1 MKPFFIFRFFPFFC
15 QIAKRKVLVFCSQCF
30 AYYTTTREN
39 RELRLT
45 GEMRSAYAHY
55 TTTRENR
62 ELRPTD
68 TRSVLSYDYTTTRE
82 NRELRR
88 ARFSMLIVTHYTT
101 TRENRELRPCRREVV
116 SADDY
121 TTTRENREL
130 RPGTCEKSG
139 SLDYTTTRENREL
152 RLTWLLP
159 FSSVIITKLSVL
171 STPAAMSAN
180 LKCSIGIIKA
190 DLIFPCYFL
199 SFACG
204 VGVLWYNYFVRL

>member
-1 MKPFFIFRFFPFFC
+1 M
-15 QIAKRKVLVFCSQCF
+15 
-30 AYYTTTREN
+30 YNYTTTREN
-39 RELRLT
+39 RELRLL
-45 GEMRSAYAHY
+45 RQCADALFHY

-62 ELRPTD
+62 ELRPEGGLG
-68 TRSVLSYDYTTTRE
+68 SSGQ
-82 NRELRR
+82 
-88 ARFSMLIVTHYTT
+88 HYTT
-101 TRENRELRPCRREVV
+101 TRENRELRPILMPLAER
-116 SADDY
+116 DHY

-130 RPGTCEKSG
+130 RRTAFCAD
-139 SLDYTTTRENREL
+139 LHRNYTTTRENREL

>member
-39 RELRLT
+39 RELRHVESHFALNPNYT
-45 GEMRSAYAHY
+45 TTRENRELRPAIASMHSTPHY

-62 ELRPTD
+62 ELRRIHSRNP
-68 TRSVLSYDYTTTRE
+68 SCS
-82 NRELRR
+82 N
-88 ARFSMLIVTHYTT
+88 
-101 TRENRELRPCRREVV
+101 
-116 SADDY
+116 
-121 TTTRENREL
+121 
-130 RPGTCEKSG
+130 
-139 SLDYTTTRENREL
+139 YTTTRENREL